1 MARLLPSEQIDAAAY
16 RQAWQAVGRPADR
29 QRQIDLVM
37 ALGTQLDRYTRNRF
51 LRHSLKL
58 MRGPARAAGLGSLQT
73 FLERGFD
80 TFGAMSGASEFL
92 ALIEQRERAL
102 MQALFD
108 TQPVTPATA
117 GPAALGQLP

>member
-1 MARLLPSEQIDAAAY
+1 
-16 RQAWQAVGRPADR
+16 
-29 QRQIDLVM
+29 
-37 ALGTQLDRYTRNRF
+37 
-51 LRHSLKL
+51 

-80 TFGAMSGASEFL
+80 TFGAMNGASEFL
-92 ALIEQRERAL
+92 TLIEQRERAL